1 MISVLAALVA
11 AVAPASLPPGPVDF
25 SAQDMRFE
33 MKDRRV
39 LFLDGDVH
47 LKRGDLAVV
56 SDHAVAD
63 LADEKPKPKPAPK
76 GKKQKKAQAA
86 PLPGGDAIEK
96 FTVDGN
102 VHASRGTRFAEGAHG
117 VVDVPAQTLLLT
129 GTPVAPPVLRDGQET
144 LEGDRILLH
153 TDTDDVDVQKPRLV
167 LHRALKDKG
176 ATAQAAQAPVPM
188 RVEADHLVLH
198 NEARLARFTDDV
210 VVHRGDAVMKSPR
223 MDARYDKDGDLTL
236 LEMRGGVDLR
246 QGDRR
251 ATGQSA
257 DYDAK
262 ARTMTLLGDPKL
274 YDRGDVLVGDR
285 IELSLDSNEVRV
297 QKGKAHL
304 RPEVHK
310 GEDGEP

>member
-11 AVAPASLPPGPVDF
+11 AAAPATLPPGPVDF

-63 LADEKPKPKPAPK
+63 LAAEKPKPKPAPK
-76 GKKQKKAQAA
+76 GRKQKKAQA
-86 PLPGGDAIEK
+86 PLAGGDAIEK

-102 VHASRGTRFAEGAHG
+102 VHASRGTRVAEGDHG

-129 GTPVAPPVLRDGQET
+129 GTPTAPPVLRDGQET

-167 LHRALKDKG
+167 LHRALKDK
-176 ATAQAAQAPVPM
+176 TAPAEAPVPM

-236 LEMRGGVDLR
+236 LEMRGGVDVR

-285 IELSLDSNEVRV
+285 IELSLDSSEVRV

-304 RPEVHK
+304 RPEAHK
-310 GEDGEP
+310 GEGEP